1 MSIPVTIAPAYLPQ
15 IGLRRGVAM
24 FFPVT
29 TTYTIP
35 ASGWYRLSALGAGGS
50 GGASFTSTT
59 APCGGGGGGGSFCEH
74 EVYLAKDT
82 VLTITIGAG
91 GAAANSS
98 VDNTP
103 VNGTAGGATTISWTG
118 APGLF
123 AGGGGGGA
131 ATITNL
137 AVVAGV

>member
-1 MSIPVTIAPAYLPQ
+1 MSIPVTLTAAAVLA
-15 IGLRRGVAM
+15 IGPRKGLAL
-24 FFPVT
+24 FFPST

-35 ASGWYRLSALGAGGS
+35 VSGWYRLSALGAGGS

-59 APCGGGGGGGSFCEH
+59 APAGSGGGGGSFCEH

-103 VNGTAGGATTISWTG
+103 VNGTAGGATTISWNG
-118 APGLF
+118 ATLD
-123 AGGGGGGA
+123 AGGGGGG
-131 ATITNL
+131 
-137 AVVAGV
+137 VVGGAPL

>member
-1 MSIPVTIAPAYLPQ
+1 MSIPVTLTPSQEINAK
-15 IGLRRGVAM
+15 RGVAL
-24 FFPVT
+24 FFPAT
-29 TTYTIP
+29 RTYTIP
-35 ASGWYRLSALGAGGS
+35 VSGWYRLSALGAGGS

-59 APCGGGGGGGSFCEH
+59 APAGSGGGGGSFCEH

-103 VNGTAGGATTISWTG
+103 VNGTAGGATTISWNG
-118 APGLF
+118 ATLY
-123 AGGGGGGA
+123 AGGGGGG
-131 ATITNL
+131 
-137 AVVAGV
+137 VAGG